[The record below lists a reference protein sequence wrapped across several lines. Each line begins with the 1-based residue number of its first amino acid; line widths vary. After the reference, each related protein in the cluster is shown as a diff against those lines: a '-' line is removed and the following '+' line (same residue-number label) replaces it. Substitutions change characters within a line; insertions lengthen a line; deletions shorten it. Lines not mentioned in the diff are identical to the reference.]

1 MWASAQ
7 ATMNRA
13 EFERQLRWLMILRV
27 VTVTTLLI
35 SAFAI
40 ELTLKPGQT
49 LRPLFLLSAV
59 IYGMCLLYASLDR
72 WLKGTPAFIYL
83 QLFGD
88 ALVVTAFVR
97 ITGGLDSPMSFLY
110 LLPIAVASLLL
121 VRRGGLILAGLSFA
135 LYGALVLQGAGWI
148 VLAPVLGPSEPTAS
162 WRVSY
167 FLIVHAVAFVAVA
180 LLASHLAERV
190 RVQTRQLDERQG
202 AVARLQALNENII
215 ESIHSGLLTTDLEGH
230 VNFMNRGG
238 TEITGR
244 SQDQVEGTTIEQLF
258 GFEAGFLESVKAQLS
273 AKKRF
278 RFERYY
284 VAPGGARIFLGIAV
298 SGLQDRAERP
308 LGYIF
313 TFQDL
318 TEVYAQEQQMRLKER
333 MEALGQMAAGMA
345 HELRN
350 PLAAISGSVQY
361 LKGDLKPDGETLEL
375 MDIILRESHRLDQTI
390 RDFLTFAR
398 PGTFAPQSSD
408 LVRLLEDHLKLL
420 RKSREFTGAHRV
432 ETRYA
437 TEEIWCDIDANR
449 MKQAFW
455 NLSTNALKAMPHGG
469 ALTISVSADAAANEV
484 AVSFADEGI
493 GMDERTRE
501 GYFQP
506 FRSAFEGGT
515 GLGAAIVY
523 RLVEEHGG
531 RVDLSSQPGQG
542 TTIKIVV
549 PMVRSASPR
558 RAERSL
564 VSAGEISA

>member
-1 MWASAQ
+1 
-7 ATMNRA
+7 MNRA
-13 EFERQLRWLMILRV
+13 ELDRQLRWLMILRV
-27 VTVTTLLI
+27 VIVTTLLI

-40 ELTLKPGQT
+40 ELTLKPDQT
-49 LRPLFLLSAV
+49 LRPLFLLAAV
-59 IYGMCLLYASLDR
+59 IYGMVLLYACLDR
-72 WLKGTPAFIYL
+72 WIKGTPGFIYV
-83 QLFGD
+83 QLVGD

-110 LLPIAVASLLL
+110 LLPIAVAALLL
-121 VRRGGLILAGLSFA
+121 VRRGGLILAGVCFA
-135 LYGALVLQGAGWI
+135 LYAGLVLHDAGW
-148 VLAPVLGPSEPTAS
+148 VGLGRAALPDPTET

-190 RVQTRQLDERQG
+190 RVQTRELDDRRR

-215 ESIHSGLLTTDLEGH
+215 ESIHSGVITTDLQGR

-238 TEITGR
+238 AEITGR
-244 SQDQVEGTTIEQLF
+244 EQDDVEGTTIEDLF
-258 GFEAGFLESVKAQLS
+258 GLEAGFLGAAREQL
-273 AKKRF
+273 AARRRF
-278 RFERYY
+278 RFERHY
-284 VAPGGARIFLGIAV
+284 VDPHGARIFLGIAV
-298 SGLQDRAERP
+298 SNLQDRAEQP

-318 TEVYAQEQQMRLKER
+318 TDVHAAESQMRLKER
-333 MEALGQMAAGMA
+333 MEALGQMAAGIA

-361 LKGDLKPDGETLEL
+361 LKGDLKPGGETLEL
-375 MDIILRESHRLDQTI
+375 MDIILRESQRLDHTI

-398 PGTFAPQSSD
+398 PGKFSTQRCD

-432 ETRYA
+432 ETRFA
-437 TEEIWCDIDANR
+437 AGEVWCDADANR
-449 MKQAFW
+449 MKQVFW
-455 NLSTNALKAMPHGG
+455 NLSTNALKAMPQGG
-469 ALTISVSADAAANEV
+469 GLTISVRVDREKNELDI
-484 AVSFADEGI
+484 AFEDEGV
-493 GMDERTRE
+493 GMDERSRE

-506 FRSAFEGGT
+506 FRSAFEEGT

-531 RVDLSSQPGQG
+531 RIEIDSAPGRG
-542 TTIKIVV
+542 TTIHIFV
-549 PMVRSASPR
+549 PQVRGGAPESMDAPHE
-558 RAERSL
+558 A
-564 VSAGEISA
+564 AGGVPA

>member
-1 MWASAQ
+1 
-7 ATMNRA
+7 
-13 EFERQLRWLMILRV
+13 V
-27 VTVTTLLI
+27 
-35 SAFAI
+35 
-40 ELTLKPGQT
+40 
-49 LRPLFLLSAV
+49 
-59 IYGMCLLYASLDR
+59 LLYASLDR
-72 WLKGTPAFIYL
+72 WLKGTPGFIYL

-121 VRRGGLILAGLSFA
+121 VRRGGLILAGICFA
-135 LYGALVLQGAGWI
+135 LYAVLVLNGAGWI
-148 VLAPVLGPSEPTAS
+148 GLARFAAPSAPTAS

-167 FLIVHAVAFVAVA
+167 FLIVHAVAFVSVA
-180 LLASHLAERV
+180 LLASHLSERV
-190 RVQTRQLDERQG
+190 RVQTRELDERQG

-215 ESIHSGLLTTDLEGH
+215 ESIHSGLITTDLGGR

-244 SQDQVEGTTIEQLF
+244 AQDDVEGTTIEQLF
-258 GFEAGFLESVKAQLS
+258 GLEAGFLVAARAQLE
-273 AKKRF
+273 ARRRF
-278 RFERYY
+278 RFERHY
-284 VAPGGARIFLGIAV
+284 VGPSGARIFLGIAV
-298 SGLQDRAERP
+298 SNLQDRADLP

-318 TEVYAQEQQMRLKER
+318 TEVYAVEQQIRLKER

-361 LKGDLKPDGETLEL
+361 LKGDLKPAGETLEL
-375 MDIILRESHRLDQTI
+375 MDIILRESQRLDQAI

-398 PGTFAPQSSD
+398 PGKFSTQHCD

-432 ETRYA
+432 ETHFVA
-437 TEEIWCDIDANR
+437 NEIWCDVDANR
-449 MKQAFW
+449 MKQVFW
-455 NLSTNALKAMPHGG
+455 NLSTNALKAMPRGG
-469 ALTISVSADAAANEV
+469 SLTISVGIDATRNEV
-484 AVSFADEGI
+484 DVTFADEGV
-493 GMDERTRE
+493 GMDERARD

-506 FRSAFEGGT
+506 FRSAFEEGT

-523 RLVEEHGG
+523 RLIEEHGG
-531 RVDLSSQPGQG
+531 RIALESLPGRG
-542 TTIKIVV
+542 TTIRIVV
-549 PMVRSASPR
+549 PQVRDGESGSAEASM
-558 RAERSL
+558 AT
-564 VSAGEISA
+564 AGGVPA

>member
-1 MWASAQ
+1 
-7 ATMNRA
+7 MNRA
-13 EFERQLRWLMILRV
+13 ELDRQLRWLMILRM

-40 ELTLKPGQT
+40 ELTLKPGQS
-49 LRPLFLLSAV
+49 LRPLFVLAAV
-59 IYGMCLLYASLDR
+59 IYGMVLLYAVLDR
-72 WLKGTPAFIYL
+72 WLKGTPGFIHL
-83 QLFGD
+83 QLIGD

-97 ITGGLDSPMSFLY
+97 ITGGVDSPMSFLY

-121 VRRGGLILAGLSFA
+121 VRRGGLILASVCFA
-135 LYGALVLQGAGWI
+135 LYAVLVLHGAGW
-148 VLAPVLGPSEPTAS
+148 LGSGRFPVPSEPTAS

-180 LLASHLAERV
+180 LLASHLSERV

-215 ESIHSGLLTTDLEGH
+215 ESIHSGLITTDLAGR

-238 TEITGR
+238 AEITGR
-244 SQDQVEGTTIEQLF
+244 AQDDVEGTTIEQLF
-258 GFEAGFLESVKAQLS
+258 GLETDFLEAARTQL
-273 AKKRF
+273 AARRRF

-284 VAPGGARIFLGIAV
+284 GAPNGDRIFLGIAV
-298 SGLQDRAERP
+298 SNLQDRSDQP

-318 TEVYAQEQQMRLKER
+318 TEVYAVEQQMRLKER

-361 LKGDLKPDGETLEL
+361 LKGDLKPGGETLEL
-375 MDIILRESHRLDQTI
+375 MDIILRESQRLDQAI

-398 PGTFAPQSSD
+398 PGRFSTQRCD

-432 ETRYA
+432 ETHFA
-437 TEEIWCDIDANR
+437 SDVVWCDVDANR
-449 MKQAFW
+449 MKQVFW
-455 NLSTNALKAMPHGG
+455 NLSTNALKAMPQGG
-469 ALTISVSADAAANEV
+469 ALTLTVRADEARNEV
-484 AVSFADEGI
+484 GVTFADEGV
-493 GMDERTRE
+493 GMDERARD

-506 FRSAFEGGT
+506 FRSAFEEGT

-531 RVDLSSQPGQG
+531 RIELESQPGRG
-542 TTIKIVV
+542 TTIRIVV
-549 PMVRSASPR
+549 PQARAGASDSKD
-558 RAERSL
+558 ASL
-564 VSAGEISA
+564 ATAGGVPA